1 MTTTTLTAAPDHCS
15 ATPPGGAIEE
25 INATG
30 PPAGS
35 EYWVDPGTDQVYPL
49 AYRAYRQAREAEEK
63 TPALH
68 RTLGPDV
75 DYDVWRRGRSLGAS
89 EAEVSL
95 IVRPNAPLRI
105 RRMVAEV
112 LRSIRRGQPPADA
125 IRHVSRRFR
134 RSGTTCARTTHA
146 GDRRRHLPMQFVATI
161 RFAEW
166 R

>member
-1 MTTTTLTAAPDHCS
+1 M
-15 ATPPGGAIEE
+15 
-25 INATG
+25 G

-35 EYWVDPGTDQVYPL
+35 EYWVDPGTDQMYPL

-63 TPALH
+63 TPARH

-75 DYDVWRRGRSLGAS
+75 DYDVWRRGRNPGAP

-95 IVRPNAPLRI
+95 IVRTNAPLRI

-125 IRHVSRRFR
+125 IRHVSRRFGLAQTR
-134 RSGTTCARTTHA
+134 VRAFITASIDFEVQPAPDTIASFSGAPRPTMSVT
-146 GDRRRHLPMQFVATI
+146 
-161 RFAEW
+161 
-166 R
+166 